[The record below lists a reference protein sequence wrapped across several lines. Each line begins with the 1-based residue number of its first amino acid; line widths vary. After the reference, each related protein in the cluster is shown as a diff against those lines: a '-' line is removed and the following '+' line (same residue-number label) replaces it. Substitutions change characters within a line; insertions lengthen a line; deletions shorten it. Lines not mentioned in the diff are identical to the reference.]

1 MALVLLF
8 AALLLLVGLG
18 FPVLLAIGLV
28 GLVGIVTTPE
38 LVPALFAQKAFAIV
52 DSFSLLALPYFIL
65 AGSLMTKGGL
75 SKVMVD
81 FGQSLVGHVR
91 GSLGHTGV
99 IACMGMANVS
109 GSSAAEAAAIGSVVI
124 PSMKERGYRPG
135 LAASIIGTAAT
146 IGPVIPPS
154 MTMIVYGS
162 MTGTSI
168 GGLFLAGILP
178 GLLLGLGLMTVIYTM
193 SYLPGFPELRQVE
206 PRQSLRQ
213 ILRAT
218 RRAWVALLAPVI
230 ILGGIFSGV
239 FTATEAG
246 VVACLY
252 AFLVSYLVYRA
263 ITLADLPAIL
273 LDAAMTTAMVVG
285 IIAMAGP
292 LGYLL
297 SFLDF
302 NELVMALIRSLSQDP
317 TVVIL
322 TLLATMIVL
331 TMFIESLA
339 VLIILVPVAAY
350 VGEAFGFD
358 PLHLGVMMVLATQIG
373 ATTPPVAVLLFVA
386 TSVAKA
392 KFTETV
398 RYCAPFI
405 LTLVAILLLIAFVPA
420 IPTMIP
426 SLALG
431 R

>member
-1 MALVLLF
+1 MGLYVLF
-8 AALLLLVGLG
+8 GGLLILVGIG

-28 GLVGIVTTPE
+28 GLVGIISTPG
-38 LVPALFAQKAFAIV
+38 LVPALFAQKAFSIL
-52 DSFSLLALPYFIL
+52 DSFTLLALPYFIL
-65 AGSLMTKGGL
+65 AGSLMTRGGL

-81 FGQSLVGHVR
+81 FGLSVVGHVR
-91 GSLGHTGV
+91 GCLGHTGV

-124 PSMKERGYRPG
+124 PSMKEHGYKPG

-146 IGPVIPPS
+146 IGPIIPPS

-178 GLLLGLGLMTVIYTM
+178 GLLLGLALMSVIYIM
-193 SYLPGFPELRQVE
+193 SYLPAFPELRHVE
-206 PRQSLRQ
+206 PRASWRQ
-213 ILRAT
+213 ILTAT

-230 ILGGIFSGV
+230 ILGGIFSGI

-246 VVACLY
+246 IVACVY
-252 AFLVSYLVYRA
+252 AFLVSMFVYRA
-263 ITLADLPAIL
+263 ITLKDLPAIL

-285 IIAMAGP
+285 IISMAGP

-302 NELVMALIRSLSQDP
+302 NEVVMTLIRLLSSDP
-317 TVVIL
+317 TVIIL
-322 TLLATMIVL
+322 TLLATMIIL

-339 VLIILVPVAAY
+339 VLIILVPVAAF
-350 VGEAFGFD
+350 VGQSFGFD

-392 KFTETV
+392 DFSETV
-398 RYCAPFI
+398 RYCVPFI
-405 LTLVAILLLIAFVPA
+405 LTLIAVLLLIVFVPA
-420 IPTMIP
+420 IPTTIP
-426 SLALG
+426 HLALG
-431 R
+431 Q